1 MSYGVPSMVFTLLTY
16 AYMDIYKMNTL
27 RSHALVAIARGRK
40 TTRKQCMSLEQKA
53 WNAGKEKYPLLVRR
67 LITGMSVEEAMIE
80 LEPMPKRREKEIVA
94 EGDLQCG
101 KCKSKRIHRIEKQ
114 TRSAD
119 ESATVFC
126 CCSVCG
132 NRWKF

>member
-1 MSYGVPSMVFTLLTY
+1 
-16 AYMDIYKMNTL
+16 MDVYELSGL
-27 RSHALVAIARGRK
+27 RKLALSLIAKAKK
-40 TTRKQCMSLEQKA
+40 TTKRKCIETETIA
-53 WNAGKEKYPLLVRR
+53 WSQGEEKYPLLVRR
-67 LITGMSVEEAMIE
+67 LLAGMSIEEALLE
-80 LEPMPKRREKEIVA
+80 LEPMEKKQEKELVA

-101 KCKSKRIHRIEKQ
+101 KCKSRRIHRIEKQ

-126 CCSVCG
+126 CCSECG

>member
-1 MSYGVPSMVFTLLTY
+1 MLYICILYLGKT
-16 AYMDIYKMNTL
+16 MDPYKASPL
-27 RSHALVAIARGRK
+27 RALALSLIAKARK
-40 TTRKQCMSLEQKA
+40 TTKRKCKESEATA
-53 WNAGKEKYPLLVRR
+53 WSYGQEKYHLLVRR
-67 LITGMSVEEAMIE
+67 LITGMSLEEALIE
-80 LEPMPKRREKEIVA
+80 LGPIEKKQEKEIVA

-126 CCSVCG
+126 CCSECG

>member
-1 MSYGVPSMVFTLLTY
+1 MNKV
-16 AYMDIYKMNTL
+16 YKMNPL
-27 RSHALVAIARGRK
+27 RSHALVAIANAK
-40 TTRKQCMSLEQKA
+40 NISKLKCQSIESNA
-53 WNAGKEKYPLLVRR
+53 WNHGEEMYPLLIRR
-67 LITGMSVEEAMIE
+67 IISGMSIEEALIE
-80 LEPMPKRREKEIVA
+80 LEPMQKRQEKQMVA

-126 CCSVCG
+126 CCSECG